1 MPTAKTPTIRSGMK
15 TKETTSSSMISTS
28 GRVSVGTRRRS
39 QAALFA
45 TTSPSSSSSPSE
57 KPSAASSAAKK
68 GEQRAPPA
76 VAALSSSED
85 LGGTATITAPTPTTV
100 EATTE
105 KEAGTNGAVL
115 LLCVPLL
122 WATYAPS
129 IRFVF
134 TASDTEVGSATLSLV
149 RMFLAQLPFLPA
161 LASTIERSKSDCGET
176 KGDADRAI
184 RAALELGL
192 WNAAATGFQAWG
204 LEHTSS
210 THSGFMMGTVNILV
224 PTLAVLQG
232 DKVSRQTWAACLVT
246 FIGVLIIGLD
256 SVVGGGLNE
265 NVSPD
270 ALRGDVSAFA
280 SALCYAGLTI
290 RASNYAKEFSP
301 EELMGTKTL
310 VMLAFMLCWYCQTTF
325 SGSEDVSFAFLT
337 SPIVAAAVVYSAYVP
352 GALANYVQLKGQA
365 SVSASDAQVIY
376 ATTPVFN
383 ALVSV
388 LALGETLTTNTV
400 VGGAVILCASLAPF
414 ISASQKPKDA

>member
-1 MPTAKTPTIRSGMK
+1 MK
-15 TKETTSSSMISTS
+15 TKETPSSSSMRSTS
-28 GRVSVGTRRRS
+28 GRVSVHTRTRRRS
-39 QAALFA
+39 RAAFA
-45 TTSPSSSSSPSE
+45 TTPSSSSSSPSE
-57 KPSAASSAAKK
+57 KPAAAASSAAKK
-68 GEQRAPPA
+68 GEQRAPPP
-76 VAALSSSED
+76 VAALSSSEE
-85 LGGTATITAPTPTTV
+85 LGGAAAITAPPTTTV
-100 EATTE
+100 AATTE
-105 KEAGTNGAVL
+105 EEANANGAKLL

-129 IRFVF
+129 LRFVF
-134 TASDTEVGSATLSLV
+134 TASDAEVGSATLSLV

-325 SGSEDVSFAFLT
+325 SGSDDVSFAFLT

>member
-1 MPTAKTPTIRSGMK
+1 MK
-15 TKETTSSSMISTS
+15 TKETPSSSMRSTS
-28 GRVSVGTRRRS
+28 GRVSVKTRRRS
-39 QAALFA
+39 RAAFA
-45 TTSPSSSSSPSE
+45 TASSSSPPPSE
-57 KPSAASSAAKK
+57 KPSASSSAAKK
-68 GEQRAPPA
+68 GEQRAPPS
-76 VAALSSSED
+76 VAALSSSEELD
-85 LGGTATITAPTPTTV
+85 GAVAITAPTSTMV

-105 KEAGTNGAVL
+105 EEANTYGAKLL

-134 TASDTEVGSATLSLV
+134 TMSDAEVGSATLSLV

-192 WNAAATGFQAWG
+192 WNATATGFQAWG

-256 SVVGGGLNE
+256 SVVSGGLNE

-310 VMLAFMLCWYCQTTF
+310 VMLAFMLCWYCQTTV
-325 SGSEDVSFAFLT
+325 SASEDVSFAFLT

-414 ISASQKPKDA
+414 ISASHERKDA

>member
-1 MPTAKTPTIRSGMK
+1 MK
-15 TKETTSSSMISTS
+15 TKKTPASPLTSPSVRWTS
-28 GRVSVGTRRRS
+28 GRVSVRKRRRLR
-39 QAALFA
+39 AAFA
-45 TTSPSSSSSPSE
+45 TSSSSSSSSPSPSE
-57 KPSAASSAAKK
+57 KPSASSSAAEK
-68 GEQRAPPA
+68 GAPRASPP
-76 VAALSSSED
+76 VAALSSSEE
-85 LGGTATITAPTPTTV
+85 LGGAAAITAPPTTTV
-100 EATTE
+100 EATETS
-105 KEAGTNGAVL
+105 GAKLL

-122 WATYAPS
+122 WATYAPAL
-129 IRFVF
+129 RFVF

-161 LASTIERSKSDCGET
+161 LGSTIKRSKSDCRET

-246 FIGVLIIGLD
+246 FIGVLFIGLD
-256 SVVGGGLNE
+256 SAVSGGLDE

-310 VMLAFMLCWYCQTTF
+310 VMLVFMLCWYFQTSF

-337 SPIVAAAVVYSAYVP
+337 SPIVAAVVVYSAYVP
-352 GALANYVQLKGQA
+352 GALANYLQLKGQA

-383 ALVSV
+383 TFVSV
-388 LALGETLTTNTV
+388 LALGETLSTNTV

-414 ISASQKPKDA
+414 IGASQKSKSA

>member
-1 MPTAKTPTIRSGMK
+1 
-15 TKETTSSSMISTS
+15 MISTS